1 MAKKTD
7 PLTPEDLVR
16 AVFHGNKEAIL
27 RSVGRT
33 ARAKRERQAEK
44 DRKAGKQLKRHFRHG
59 DRGKVVL
66 EEEVITPKKS
76 KKSTTKKA
84 KKG

>member
-7 PLTPEDLVR
+7 PLTPDDLVQ
-16 AVFHGNKEAIL
+16 AVFHSNKEAIL

-33 ARAKRERQAEK
+33 ARVRRERQAEK
-44 DRKAGKQLKRHFRHG
+44 DRKAGKQLKRHFKRG
-59 DRGKVVL
+59 ARGKVVM
-66 EEEVITPKKS
+66 EEEVITPAKKS
-76 KKSTTKKA
+76 KKKA

>member
-7 PLTPEDLVR
+7 PLTPEDLVQ

-33 ARAKRERQAEK
+33 AHERLRRQIEK
-44 DRKAGKQLKRHFRHG
+44 DKKAGKQIKRHFKRG
-59 DRGKVVL
+59 DRGKIVL
-66 EEEVITPKKS
+66 EEEAITPKKPR
-76 KKSTTKKA
+76 KSTAKKA

>member
-16 AVFHGNKEAIL
+16 AVFHGNKEAVL

-33 ARAKRERQAEK
+33 AHERLRRQIESDK
-44 DRKAGKQLKRHFRHG
+44 KAGKQLKRHFKRS
-59 DRGKVVL
+59 DRGKIVL
-66 EEEVITPKKS
+66 EEEIITPKKP
-76 KKSTTKKA
+76 KKPATKKA